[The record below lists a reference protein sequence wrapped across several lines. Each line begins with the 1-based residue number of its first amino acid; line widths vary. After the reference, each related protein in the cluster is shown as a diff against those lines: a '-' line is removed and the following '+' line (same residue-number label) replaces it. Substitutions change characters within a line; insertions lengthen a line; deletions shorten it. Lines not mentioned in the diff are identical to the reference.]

1 MENGNGKNEVRR
13 IDRQQKKEGKDIKQM
28 NMIEKREENKSKKEK

>member
-13 IDRQQKKEGKDIKQM
+13 IDRKQKKEGKNIKWM
-28 NMIEKREENKSKKEK
+28 NMI